1 MAKMFLTDAE
11 TQEILNKNSQELKQL
26 TREGRLR
33 EFRDGPRL
41 MFKADQVMALAET
54 LVEPE
59 EASGDLKIEIEPVDI
74 EVAEIPAL
82 ETSDLEALNTAYQDS
97 RQADEI
103 AFAAAWKS
111 GSKGRQMALL
121 LGLIFKDIISEQ
133 QLNTLKYAC
142 EYHDKGLITDDPTVG
157 CCWDAD
163 RLDLMRVQT
172 TPDPK
177 YLSTAYGKTHIWN
190 I

>member
-41 MFKADQVMALAET
+41 MFKADQVMALLLPLPTKVSAN
-54 LVEPE
+54 EPE

-82 ETSDLEALNTAYQDS
+82 EASDLEALNTAYQDS

-121 LGLIFKDIISEQ
+121 LGLILGFALCYLTQ
-133 QLNTLKYAC
+133 TL
-142 EYHDKGLITDDPTVG
+142 GLAP
-157 CCWDAD
+157 
-163 RLDLMRVQT
+163 LPSLL
-172 TPDPK
+172 K
-177 YLSTAYGKTHIWN
+177 
-190 I
+190 